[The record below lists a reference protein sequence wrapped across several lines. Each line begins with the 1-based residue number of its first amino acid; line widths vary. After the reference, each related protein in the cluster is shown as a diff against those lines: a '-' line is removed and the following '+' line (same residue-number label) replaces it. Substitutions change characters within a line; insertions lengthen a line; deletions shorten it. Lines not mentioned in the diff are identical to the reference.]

1 MTSGPE
7 HKKGRHLVQMTPFE
21 MSEHSDRYHGLSLDH
36 VAGLGP
42 LGAFSDVE
50 LNEVP
55 LGQRLESFALN
66 GRKMH
71 KDIIA
76 ILALDKAEALGVVK
90 PLHLAF
96 CQLISPPF
104 YLGYSVL

>member
-1 MTSGPE
+1 
-7 HKKGRHLVQMTPFE
+7 
-21 MSEHSDRYHGLSLDH
+21 
-36 VAGLGP
+36 
-42 LGAFSDVE
+42 
-50 LNEVP
+50 
-55 LGQRLESFALN
+55 
-66 GRKMH
+66 MH
-71 KDIIA
+71 KDIVA